1 MKRTFLITGFLLIAC
16 FICTAQKKNYIG
28 VESGAYFGNANSNIE
43 SGMVSSGFGDK
54 ETASFFGLFTID
66 TEYPR
71 KRAGKTSYR
80 VKYGHYINNKT
91 VIEAGF
97 GLSYYGTV
105 DGYDDKD
112 FAQSNYLTLT
122 SNINTLYIAWVNTD
136 SLGKA
141 GFGIGPSLF
150 FYKLSA
156 DINRGTTK
164 QTENYLLPGVLITGF
179 WHFIARPSW
188 FVGMGAELSFTTPAK
203 IDTIKITTPTSES
216 TFKSTKAGSFNG
228 NISIKAGFRF

>member
-1 MKRTFLITGFLLIAC
+1 MKSTFLITGLLLISC

-43 SGMVSSGFGDK
+43 DGMLSSGFGDK

-80 VKYGHYINNKT
+80 VKYGHYLNSKT
-91 VIEAGF
+91 AIEAGF
-97 GLSYYGTV
+97 GLSYNGTV
-105 DGYDDKD
+105 RGYDKKD

-122 SNINTLYIAWVNTD
+122 NNINTLYIAWVKTD

-141 GFGIGPSLF
+141 GFGIGPALS

-156 DINRGTTK
+156 DINQGASRETT
-164 QTENYLLPGVLITGF
+164 NYLLPGVMIKGF
-179 WHFIARPSW
+179 WHFLAYPSW
-188 FVGMGAELSFTTPAK
+188 FLGMGTELSVTAAAK
-203 IDTIKITTPTSES
+203 IKAIKIVTPTSES

-228 NISIKAGFRF
+228 NIFLTAGFRF

>member
-1 MKRTFLITGFLLIAC
+1 MKRKFLFTGLLLISC

-54 ETASFFGLFTID
+54 QIASFFGLFTID

-71 KRAGKTSYR
+71 KKAGKTSYR
-80 VKYGHYINNKT
+80 VKYGHYVNKKT
-91 VIEAGF
+91 AIEAGF
-97 GLSYYGTV
+97 GLSYHGTV
-105 DGYDDKD
+105 EGYDEKN

-122 SNINTLYIAWVNTD
+122 STINTLYIAWVKTD

-141 GFGIGPSLF
+141 GFGIGPALS
-150 FYKLSA
+150 FYKLAA
-156 DINRGTTK
+156 DINQGTTK
-164 QTENYLLPGVLITGF
+164 QTTNYLLPGVMIKGF
-179 WHFIARPSW
+179 WHFLAYPSW
-188 FVGMGAELSFTTPAK
+188 FLGIGTELSVTSAAK
-203 IDTIKITTPTSES
+203 IDAIKITTPTSES

-228 NISIKAGFRF
+228 NISITAGFRF